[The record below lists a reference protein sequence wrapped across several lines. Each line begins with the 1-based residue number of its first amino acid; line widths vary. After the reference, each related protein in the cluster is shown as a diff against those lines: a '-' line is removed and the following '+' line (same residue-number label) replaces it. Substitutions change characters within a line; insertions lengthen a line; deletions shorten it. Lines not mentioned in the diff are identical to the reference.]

1 MLWFVYGVGL
11 LCLVCLLVCVFVSC
25 GLRCSDLCWCV
36 GSCLVWCG
44 YVLLNLVCV
53 LVCGGVC
60 CDVRWV
66 SCSVL
71 GCVVFVVVG

>member
-1 MLWFVYGVGL
+1 ML
-11 LCLVCLLVCVFVSC
+11 
-25 GLRCSDLCWCV
+25 CV

-71 GCVVFVVVG
+71 GCVVFVVVCCVVSCCGVLCWCCLCCCVELSLVELILV